1 MDKSKIL
8 LLLGLFVFIGGCTSQ
23 TQSLPLNE
31 NAVLVT
37 YEIADEQRPDDF
49 ARWQAMNEQR
59 VALDR
64 WDATVEDVN
73 HELVIDIDVS
83 DDFVEC
89 NESIEVTV
97 DVENKGDE
105 TENLR
110 VQLTE
115 DRLFD
120 EEKFVEVEP
129 GHVRSVAF
137 DVDTKTPEGRY
148 TFEARVFRDVKF
160 DRDFNVRD
168 GGEFEA
174 SDSKSIFIATCRD

>member
-1 MDKSKIL
+1 MDKSKVL
-8 LLLGLFVFIGGCTSQ
+8 LLLGIFVLIGGCTVETESV
-23 TQSLPLNE
+23 PLNE
-31 NAVLVT
+31 NPVLVT

-49 ARWQAMNEQR
+49 VRWQEMNRQR
-59 VALDR
+59 VALDQ
-64 WDATVEDVN
+64 WDATVDDAN
-73 HELVIDIDVS
+73 RELTLDIDVS

-89 NESIEVTV
+89 EKRIDVTV

-105 TENLR
+105 TETVR

-129 GHVRSVAF
+129 GHVRSVTF
-137 DVDTKTPEGRY
+137 DVGSEAPEGRY

-174 SDSKSIFIATCRD
+174 SDSKSIFIAMCR